1 MLEPFDF
8 GCKIDD
14 ETDRA
19 SYKWIAFQ
27 SLLARTSDG
36 FLLRISLGSVKIWRE
51 EEWPKQRSIHWC
63 YDGRPAI
70 GNVHRSEGSCPFLE
84 EIPVLSTTMTTL
96 HSKTRH
102 YLPPLRHTSASRVRH
117 PRHCTVLKNLA
128 APPPRRPAAPFDD
141 ESGVLNLVPVFP
153 RCRHV

>member
-1 MLEPFDF
+1 MKQTEHLTNEQHSSPFQQELATDF
-8 GCKIDD
+8 FCEFRWAQLNMKRRGMAQTKIH
-14 ETDRA
+14 
-19 SYKWIAFQ
+19 
-27 SLLARTSDG
+27 SLV
-36 FLLRISLGSVKIWRE
+36 F
-51 EEWPKQRSIHWC
+51 

-141 ESGVLNLVPVFP
+141 ESAVLNLVPVFP
-153 RCRHV
+153 RCRHPF